1 MGRMNILKLKTCIVT
16 KLKLEQLVL
25 KSTEPQNVFSFLWY
39 FVMDNVVT
47 VTLTVPSSGSPVLTK
62 SCILYRKCV
71 SFKGDENDL
80 CTITICSNR

>member
-1 MGRMNILKLKTCIVT
+1 
-16 KLKLEQLVL
+16 
-25 KSTEPQNVFSFLWY
+25 
-39 FVMDNVVT
+39 MDNVVT

-80 CTITICSNR
+80 CTITICSNPNGFAVVFAFDQGHPARI

>member
-1 MGRMNILKLKTCIVT
+1 
-16 KLKLEQLVL
+16 
-25 KSTEPQNVFSFLWY
+25 
-39 FVMDNVVT
+39 MDNVVT

-80 CTITICSNR
+80 CTITICSITANGFAVVFAFDQGHPTRL